1 MIDVDEKISN
11 GSVVDDDEYDK
22 PTAIGTID
30 NMDHDREENVNTTMD
45 HPDDDTDDNSKVK
58 VPRLLGWHRSTAIIL
73 ISAISV
79 TCLLSTNLIIYAIA
93 KNLKATNIRAFSNVS
108 MTRFCSFEECVNSKC
123 SPLVAPYICL
133 QSDDTDRAN
142 VGGWYV
148 HFGFLKTNGAF

>member
-1 MIDVDEKISN
+1 MIDVEKKISS
-11 GSVVDDDEYDK
+11 GTVVDDDDYDK
-22 PTAIGTID
+22 PTAIGTAD
-30 NMDHDREENVNTTMD
+30 NMDHDHEENINATMD
-45 HPDDDTDDNSKVK
+45 HPVDADDNSKVK
-58 VPRLLGWHRSTAIIL
+58 VPRLLGWHRSTAIVL

-79 TCLLSTNLIIYAIA
+79 TSLLATNLTIYAIA
-93 KNLKATNIRAFSNVS
+93 KNHKATNIRAFSNVS

-148 HFGFLKTNGAF
+148 HFGIENKWY